1 MRIKRK
7 QNPPRL
13 CIFCGGTPIS
23 REHVWADWMRPY
35 LPRGQGTQLI
45 QEGRFDDRSLT
56 VRHGPLHVKGD
67 ARSQKL
73 KVVCETCNN
82 RWMSDLQNSAKPV
95 LLPLL
100 TRKHGA
106 IARDERRLLAQWATM
121 FTFVYSTSAPE
132 YTTLKDSQRR
142 AFMADKAPPQ
152 HWLYWCAPF
161 DGLSSPIIHCGIADS
176 KNVGPMSGSDGKGDI
191 PVAHVTFCGAGGI
204 CFAIFGTNVE
214 GGFQPLAQIVTMA
227 VTQAGFVQLWPS
239 DGLYVLP
246 GARRISA
253 FQAGDFLAIRDAIFD
268 AVVRAKTAEAK
279 TLRSPDFP
287 RTFEVR
293 TDTATMPL

>member
-1 MRIKRK
+1 MVRVKREP
-7 QNPPRL
+7 NPPRL

-23 REHVWADWMRPY
+23 KEHVWADWMRPY
-35 LPRGQGTQLI
+35 LPRGQGRQLI
-45 QEGRFDDRSLT
+45 QEGQFDNMSLT
-56 VRHGPLHVKGD
+56 VRPGPLNVKGD

-73 KVVCETCNN
+73 KVVCGSCNSG
-82 RWMSDLQNSAKPV
+82 WMSILQNTAKPV

-100 TRKHGA
+100 TREHGA
-106 IARDERRLLAQWATM
+106 IAADEREILAKWTTM

-132 YTTLKDSQRR
+132 YTTLKDSQRC
-142 AFMADKAPPQ
+142 AFMANKAPPQ

-161 DGLSSPIIHCGIADS
+161 DGLSSPAIHFGIANS
-176 KNVGPMSGSDGKGDI
+176 KSIGPMSGRDDEIDI

-239 DGLYVLP
+239 DGLYVRP
-246 GARRISA
+246 NAHRISA
-253 FQAGDFLAIRDAIFD
+253 FRAADFLAIRDAVFD
-268 AVVRAKTAEAK
+268 AVVRAKSAEARD
-279 TLRSPDFP
+279 L
-287 RTFEVR
+287 
-293 TDTATMPL
+293 ANA